1 MNCDVRSSSPHLSL
15 STPPPL
21 SPPLPPLPP
30 AFPTPLP
37 PPPLPSA
44 LPTLRRPLQ
53 KASLLGYNT
62 HADFVLDMRMAKTTT
77 NVASFLSDLQR
88 KLQPLRDVEM
98 KLFLEYKEENVRERR
113 AAVLVVVSFTLSLIS
128 HLYMGDV
135 KATVLYMSLYNCVSV
150 VIYNLWVISHKSFS
164 NHLIFN

>member
-15 STPPPL
+15 SSPPL
-21 SPPLPPLPP
+21 SPPLSPLSPLPQ
-30 AFPTPLP
+30 
-37 PPPLPSA
+37 LPSA
-44 LPTLRRPLQ
+44 LPTLRLPLQ

-98 KLFLEYKEENVRERR
+98 KLFLEYKEENVREGH
-113 AAVLVVVSFTLSLIS
+113 AAVLVVVSFTLS
-128 HLYMGDV
+128 HLSSLHGRREGNS
-135 KATVLYMSLYNCVSV
+135 TVY
-150 VIYNLWVISHKSFS
+150 VIV
-164 NHLIFN
+164 